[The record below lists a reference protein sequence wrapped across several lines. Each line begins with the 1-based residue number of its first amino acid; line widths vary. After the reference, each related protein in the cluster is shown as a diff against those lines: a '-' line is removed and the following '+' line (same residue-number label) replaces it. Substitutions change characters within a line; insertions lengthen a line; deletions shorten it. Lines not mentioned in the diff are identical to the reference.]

1 MMVGWGRCC
10 NQSPLCTDQRS
21 GSAVVFSTG
30 LFAFSGAVVGYVLAG
45 NGSASIGLLAF
56 PLLAGWC
63 GWQVTGGLMTEKT
76 PPLGSYGLRSTQDS
90 FSRHTSAPSASGGRP
105 TVVFGKR
112 TQPVYPN
119 LSLQHVRLSH
129 LLSELKALFNDN
141 AIHGEAPEFV
151 LVGKTEELRLLIS
164 GSAAVMIDGESGY
177 FVFRE
182 KAVDAGLIVVTSSDE
197 RLIDHVVCHLAAEP
211 GTAGSETYNI
221 AARML
226 VGETLADVERR
237 MILQTLRHCHGN
249 RTRTVEMLGVSL
261 RTIRN
266 KLRSYW
272 LTTRSEEAR
281 R

>member
-1 MMVGWGRCC
+1 MMVGWGRRC
-10 NQSPLCTDQRS
+10 NQTVPCTDQRS
-21 GSAVVFSTG
+21 SSAVVFSTG
-30 LFAFSGAVVGYVLAG
+30 LFAISGAVVGYVLAG
-45 NGSASIGLLAF
+45 NASASIGLLAF
-56 PLLAGWC
+56 SVLAGWC
-63 GWQVTGGLMTEKT
+63 GWRARGGMTEKT

-90 FSRHTSAPSASGGRP
+90 LSRRTSAPSASGGGP

-112 TQPVYPN
+112 TQPVYQN

-129 LLSELKALFNDN
+129 LLSELKALFDDN

-151 LVGKTEELRLLIS
+151 LVGEIEEPRLLIG
-164 GSAAVMIDGESGY
+164 GSAAVTIDGETGY

-197 RLIDHVVCHLAAEP
+197 RLIDHVVCHLAAET
-211 GTAGSETYNI
+211 GAAGSETYNI

-226 VGETLADVERR
+226 VGETLADVESR

-249 RTRTVEMLGVSL
+249 RTRTAEMLGVSL

-272 LTTRSEEAR
+272 LITRSEEAR